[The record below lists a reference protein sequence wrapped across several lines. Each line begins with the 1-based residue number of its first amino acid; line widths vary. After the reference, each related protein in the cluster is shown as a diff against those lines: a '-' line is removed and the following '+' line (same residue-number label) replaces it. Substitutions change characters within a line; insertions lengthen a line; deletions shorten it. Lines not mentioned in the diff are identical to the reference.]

1 MALNPLLGRIRKPVR
16 RRGAETY
23 VLVTLLSF
31 AASVGATRL
40 FLELTGYP
48 QIAAG
53 EIHIAHVLWGG
64 LLLFSAS
71 LVVLIFANRWV
82 YMLASALAGAGVGLF
97 IDEVGKFVTQ
107 SNNYFHPLAAPI
119 IYSFF
124 LITVLIYLRVR
135 QRPAFDARG
144 ELYLVLSELSE
155 VLDHDLEPDEQAELK
170 ARLSVIVEDDRSDNY
185 SGLAQSLLVFLQSGD
200 LQIAPE
206 RAGLLE
212 RMVDRLR
219 RWEARWLPLRR
230 MLAMLIGGL
239 VALGLLALADF
250 SDLLLALGDSIRLER
265 MIGVLLEVGSVSS
278 STGVFWF
285 AARVTV
291 EGMVGLLLL
300 LSGLMLL
307 LGMQR
312 PGINLG
318 VIALLL
324 SLAGVDVLVFY
335 FEQFSTILTAAV
347 QFLLLLGLL
356 RYRRRAA
363 RIPSSPKL
371 PAGA

>member
-1 MALNPLLGRIRKPVR
+1 MALDPLLGRIRKPVR

-40 FLELTGYP
+40 FLDLTGYP
-48 QIAAG
+48 QIASG
-53 EIHIAHVLWGG
+53 ELHIAHVLWGG

-82 YMLASALAGAGVGLF
+82 YMLASGMAGAGVGLF
-97 IDEVGKFVTQ
+97 IDEVGKFITQ

-119 IYSFF
+119 VYTFF
-124 LITVLIYLRVR
+124 LITVLIYLRLR
-135 QRPAFDARG
+135 RRPAFDARG

-155 VLDHDLEPDEQAELK
+155 VLDHDLEPDEQAELE
-170 ARLSVIVEDDRSDNY
+170 ARLSVIADDGQSDNY
-185 SGLAQSLLVFLQSGD
+185 SGLAQSLLAFLQSGD

-206 RAGLLE
+206 RAGFLE
-212 RMVDRLR
+212 RVIDRIR

-230 MLAMLIGGL
+230 LLAAMIGGL

-250 SDLLLALGDSIRLER
+250 RELLLALGNPVRLEH
-265 MIGVLLEVGSVSS
+265 MITTLLEVGRVSS

-285 AARVTV
+285 AARVTL
-291 EGMVGLLLL
+291 EGTVGLLLL
-300 LSGLMLL
+300 VAGLLMLL
-307 LGMQR
+307 GLER
-312 PGINLG
+312 AGINLG
-318 VIALLL
+318 MIALLL

-335 FEQFSTILTAAV
+335 FEQFSTMLTAAV

-356 RYRRRAA
+356 RYRQRAV
-363 RIPSSPKL
+363 RIPSS
-371 PAGA
+371 AG